1 MVRVNS
7 KKIGEMLTALRIK
20 KGKTLAEVA
29 TDLDITPSALS
40 NYENG
45 IRIPRDSIK
54 IRIAN
59 YYNKSVATIFFA
71 QDAHET

>member
-1 MVRVNS
+1 MNS
-7 KKIGEMLTALRIK
+7 KQIGDILVSLRQK

-29 TDLDITPSALS
+29 ADLDITPSALS

-45 IRIPRDSIK
+45 ARIPRDAIK
-54 IRIAN
+54 IRLAD

-71 QDAHET
+71 KDVHDK